1 VYYAGCVGIVFC
13 KDDMDKGLQSQR
25 FFFGHDNDI
34 KCLAIHPS
42 RK

>member
-1 VYYAGCVGIVFC
+1 VGIVFD
-13 KDDMDKGLQSQR
+13 KELFDKGQPCQR

-34 KCLAIHPS
+34 QFLTIHPS